1 MTTQLTVIGGG
12 LGGLVAAIAAQE
24 AGLQATVHESGPDL
38 GGRARTT
45 VGEYRANWGPH
56 ALYTDGPLWA
66 WLAQRGL
73 HQPAHKPALM
83 PAMRFRV
90 DGRSR
95 RLPPRSAATTLLKM
109 HRRSAP
115 VDQSYLSWAT
125 EQFGEPAA
133 QRLASLAGVFT
144 FDHDPGR
151 LSARFVHERMV
162 RVVRVP
168 APVRYTAGGWATMV
182 TRLADHA
189 RGLGVTIHTSSR
201 VEQLPDGPT
210 VVAMKLTDA
219 ARLLGG
225 PSLLAEG
232 TTTALLDVGV
242 VARRRDPF
250 IVSDLDQCG
259 WAERFSDVDPT
270 LAPDGHQ
277 LIQSQIGMRPGE
289 SLADAVDR
297 LEDLLDVGF
306 VGWRERETWR
316 RRGRVEGESGALDL
330 PGTTWHDRPAV
341 DRGDDVYLVGDM
353 VAAPGLLSEVS
364 FNSAVAAVDLLRAHH
379 RTSTS
384 VSFGG
389 LPAR

>member
-1 MTTQLTVIGGG
+1 
-12 LGGLVAAIAAQE
+12 
-24 AGLQATVHESGPDL
+24 
-38 GGRARTT
+38 
-45 VGEYRANWGPH
+45 
-56 ALYTDGPLWA
+56 
-66 WLAQRGL
+66 
-73 HQPAHKPALM
+73 
-83 PAMRFRV
+83 
-90 DGRSR
+90 
-95 RLPPRSAATTLLKM
+95 
-109 HRRSAP
+109 
-115 VDQSYLSWAT
+115 
-125 EQFGEPAA
+125 
-133 QRLASLAGVFT
+133 
-144 FDHDPGR
+144 
-151 LSARFVHERMV
+151 
-162 RVVRVP
+162 
-168 APVRYTAGGWATMV
+168 
-182 TRLADHA
+182 
-189 RGLGVTIHTSSR
+189 
-201 VEQLPDGPT
+201 
-210 VVAMKLTDA
+210 VAMKLTDA
-219 ARLLGG
+219 ARLLGD

-242 VARRRDPF
+242 VARRPDPF